1 MKNMFFKKALLTAIF
16 AISSPNLAWANDVN
30 AQALELASQQNYQQA
45 LTLLSQQSASVQSS
59 YEHRFLKGRIQSW
72 AGQYSAAQVELD
84 SLISEF
90 PGNPD
95 VQLALGNLAF
105 YQSDFAAAERNYQ
118 AVLDKYPN
126 YQDARNGLNNL
137 RKAQSAAEK
146 DKKDWRIDGAVSF
159 TDLTEDGLNSW
170 NNQFLRAEYAPG
182 TLAYSASIQRYDRF
196 GLSDIQLRA
205 GLADAVIGGL
215 DWGIEGGF
223 TPDSDFRPDFSAG
236 GRLGYSLNLEND
248 ITVYPNIDYRYD
260 DYALGGIH
268 TVQPGLTTYFDN
280 GISLTGR
287 LIGTFQDAEDDQI
300 GWLIQGH
307 APVTQKLKLN
317 LGYASAPE
325 AIDGVVIDTESFFGG
340 LSYSVLDDLD
350 IHINLAHD
358 NRAESFS
365 RNSLNVGFT
374 HNR

>member
-1 MKNMFFKKALLTAIF
+1 M
-16 AISSPNLAWANDVN
+16 
-30 AQALELASQQNYQQA
+30 
-45 LTLLSQQSASVQSS
+45 
-59 YEHRFLKGRIQSW
+59 
-72 AGQYSAAQVELD
+72 
-84 SLISEF
+84 
-90 PGNPD
+90 
-95 VQLALGNLAF
+95 
-105 YQSDFAAAERNYQ
+105 
-118 AVLDKYPN
+118 
-126 YQDARNGLNNL
+126 
-137 RKAQSAAEK
+137 
-146 DKKDWRIDGAVSF
+146 
-159 TDLTEDGLNSW
+159 
-170 NNQFLRAEYAPG
+170 
-182 TLAYSASIQRYDRF
+182 
-196 GLSDIQLRA
+196 
-205 GLADAVIGGL
+205 

-236 GRLGYSLNLEND
+236 GRLGYSLNLENG
-248 ITVYPNIDYRYD
+248 ITAYPNLDYRYD

-374 HNR
+374 HKR

>member
-1 MKNMFFKKALLTAIF
+1 MKNMFFRKALLTAIF
-16 AISSPNLAWANDVN
+16 AISSPSLAWANDVN

-45 LTLLSQQSASVQSS
+45 LTLLSQQSVSVQSS

-223 TPDSDFRPDFSAG
+223 TPQ
-236 GRLGYSLNLEND
+236 L
-248 ITVYPNIDYRYD
+248 
-260 DYALGGIH
+260 
-268 TVQPGLTTYFDN
+268 
-280 GISLTGR
+280 ISTM
-287 LIGTFQDAEDDQI
+287 E
-300 GWLIQGH
+300 
-307 APVTQKLKLN
+307 
-317 LGYASAPE
+317 
-325 AIDGVVIDTESFFGG
+325 
-340 LSYSVLDDLD
+340 
-350 IHINLAHD
+350 
-358 NRAESFS
+358 
-365 RNSLNVGFT
+365 
-374 HNR
+374 